1 MTYKILVALDFSKLG
16 KDVANYGYE
25 LGKVFNAD
33 LTFMHIV
40 PEPSV
45 IFNSYAPT
53 IPIVIDAHVAELKE
67 TAEKKLAFYIT
78 DACKKYNGKKGDG
91 DDTPTCSSFVG
102 VGDPA
107 QSIIEYAKQGMFDL
121 IVLGYRGH
129 SAIEALLVGSVAN
142 KVTRYAPCSVLIYRP
157 DKP

>member
-1 MTYKILVALDFSKLG
+1 MAFKILVALDFSKLG

-25 LGKVFNAD
+25 LGKLYNAD
-33 LTFMHIV
+33 LAFLHVV

-45 IFNSYAPT
+45 VFNSYAPT
-53 IPIVIDAHVAELKE
+53 IPVVIDAHIAELK
-67 TAEKKLAFYIT
+67 TAAEKKLAFYIS
-78 DACKKYNGKKGDG
+78 DACKLYHGDG
-91 DDTPTCSSFVG
+91 CRCTSLVEI
-102 VGDPA
+102 GDPA
-107 QSIIEYAKQGMFDL
+107 QCIIEYAKENRFDL

-157 DKP
+157 EKA

>member
-1 MTYKILVALDFSKLG
+1 MAYKILVALDFSKLG

-25 LGKVFNAD
+25 LGKMYNAD
-33 LTFMHIV
+33 LTFMHVV

-45 IFNSYAPT
+45 VFNSYAPT
-53 IPIVIDAHVAELKE
+53 IPVVIDAHIAELK
-67 TAEKKLAFYIT
+67 TAAERKLAFYIS
-78 DACKKYNGKKGDG
+78 DACKKYNGNDHKC
-91 DDTPTCSSFVG
+91 TSVVE

-107 QSIIEYAKQGMFDL
+107 QSVIEYAKENKFDL

-157 DKP
+157 DKA

>member
-1 MTYKILVALDFSKLG
+1 MAYKILVALDFSKLG

-25 LGKVFNAD
+25 LGKLHHAD

-45 IFNSYAPT
+45 VFNSYAPT
-53 IPIVIDAHVAELKE
+53 IPVVIDAHIAELK
-67 TAEKKLAFYIT
+67 TVAEKKLAFYIT
-78 DACKKYNGKKGDG
+78 DACKAHHDDNGQC
-91 DDTPTCSSFVG
+91 TAIVE

-107 QSIIEYAKQGMFDL
+107 QSIIEYAKEHKFDL

-157 DKP
+157 EKA

>member
-1 MTYKILVALDFSKLG
+1 MAYKILIALDFSKLG

-25 LGKVFNAD
+25 LGKLHNAD
-33 LTFMHIV
+33 LSFIHIV

-45 IFNSYAPT
+45 VFNSYAPT
-53 IPIVIDAHVAELKE
+53 IPVVIDAHIAELKKI
-67 TAEKKLAFYIT
+67 AEKKLEFYIS
-78 DACKKYNGKKGDG
+78 DACRAYHGDG
-91 DDTPTCSSFVG
+91 HKCHAVVE

-107 QSIIEYAKQGMFDL
+107 QCIIEFAKENKYDL

>member
-1 MTYKILVALDFSKLG
+1 MAYKILVALDFSKLG

-25 LGKVFNAD
+25 LGKMYNGN
-33 LTFMHIV
+33 LTFMHVV

-45 IFNSYAPT
+45 VFNSYAPT
-53 IPIVIDAHVAELKE
+53 IPVVIDAHIAELRVA
-67 TAEKKLAFYIT
+67 AEKKLAFYIS
-78 DACKKYNGKKGDG
+78 DACQKYNDSDHKC
-91 DDTPTCSSFVG
+91 TSVVE

-107 QSIIEYAKQGMFDL
+107 QCIIEYAKEHKFDL

-157 DKP
+157 DKA

>member
-1 MTYKILVALDFSKLG
+1 MAYKILVALDFSKLG

-25 LGKVFNAD
+25 LGKMYNAD
-33 LTFMHIV
+33 LTFMHVV

-45 IFNSYAPT
+45 VFNSYAPT
-53 IPIVIDAHVAELKE
+53 IPVVIDAHIAELK
-67 TAEKKLAFYIT
+67 TAAERKLAFYIS
-78 DACKKYNGKKGDG
+78 DACQKYNGNDHKC
-91 DDTPTCSSFVG
+91 TSVVE

-107 QSIIEYAKQGMFDL
+107 QSVIEYAKENKFDL

-157 DKP
+157 EKA

>member
-1 MTYKILVALDFSKLG
+1 MAYKILVALDFSKLG

-33 LTFMHIV
+33 LTFIHIV

-45 IFNSYAPT
+45 VFNSYAPT
-53 IPIVIDAHVAELKE
+53 IPVVIDAHVAELK
-67 TAEKKLAFYIT
+67 TSAEKKLAFYIS
-78 DACKKYNGKKGDG
+78 DACRKHNGNDSKC
-91 DDTPTCSSFVG
+91 TSVVE

-107 QSIIEYAKQGMFDL
+107 QSIIEYAKAGKYDL

-157 DKP
+157 DKA